1 MVTSGG
7 GGDSGRKKPVWGL
20 GKVEEVP
27 EGSCARNR
35 SMVVGGGRSTG
46 GGDGGASGRA
56 PLVSGRGGNEEGG
69 DDDRAHI
76 QLNIWALLW
85 RTVRRSLTDRPRFSW
100 VLH

>member
-1 MVTSGG
+1 VAGAIPAVRNRSGG
-7 GGDSGRKKPVWGL
+7 WGRWRRCR
-20 GKVEEVP
+20 

-35 SMVVGGGRSTG
+35 SMVVGGGRSTR

-69 DDDRAHI
+69 DDNWAHI

-85 RTVRRSLTDRPRFSW
+85 RTVRRSLEDCPRFSS